1 MATAK
6 TSRIL
11 SAQKRATLRSVTSRF
26 MTQTPNYPVVAP
38 EHINQSRIIDLTLYK
53 GNPRVHSEIQI
64 ERLVNSL
71 KEFGFTNP
79 VLVDDTGNVIAGH
92 GRIAAA
98 KKLGLDEVPTITL
111 SHLSEDQRKAYIIAD
126 NQLALN
132 SSWDDDL
139 LKIEL
144 EKLTEN
150 GFDLSVLG
158 WGDDVPTFAD
168 EPDYGSLDDFDDPTD
183 GLANDVM
190 KAIQIEFRP
199 EDYEEAKEVVA
210 EARKKGVYVGQEL
223 VNALKALS

>member
-1 MATAK
+1 M
-6 TSRIL
+6 TS
-11 SAQKRATLRSVTSRF
+11 
-26 MTQTPNYPVVAP
+26 TPSYPVVSP
-38 EHINQSRIIDLTLYK
+38 EHIKQSRIIDLTLYK
-53 GNPRVHSEIQI
+53 GNPRVHSELQI

-98 KKLGLDEVPTITL
+98 KKIGLETVPTITL

-144 EKLTEN
+144 EKLSES

-158 WGDDVPTFAD
+158 WGEDIPTFAD
-168 EPDYGSLDDFDDPTD
+168 EPDYGSLDDFDDPTSE
-183 GLANDVM
+183 LANDVM

-210 EARKKGVYVGQEL
+210 QARKKGIYVGQEL
-223 VNALKALS
+223 VNALRSLI

>member
-1 MATAK
+1 LT
-6 TSRIL
+6 TS
-11 SAQKRATLRSVTSRF
+11 TTS
-26 MTQTPNYPVVAP
+26 YPIVAP
-38 EHINQSRIIDLTLYK
+38 EHIKQSRIIDLVLYK
-53 GNPRVHSEIQI
+53 NNPRVHNETQI

-79 VLVDDTGNVIAGH
+79 VLIDDLGNVIAGH
-92 GRIAAA
+92 GRISAA
-98 KKLGLDEVPTITL
+98 KKIGMESVPTITL
-111 SHLSEDQRKAYIIAD
+111 SHLSEEQRKAYIIAD

-144 EKLTEN
+144 EKLSEN

-168 EPDYGSLDDFDDPTD
+168 EPDYGSLDDFEDPND
-183 GLANDVM
+183 NLANDVM

-223 VNALKALS
+223 VKTLKALS